1 MAARSPRPIWSG
13 SISFGLVN
21 VPVRLFSA
29 TSHSELRFNQLH
41 DADGGRIR
49 EKRVCEVDG
58 KEVPYE
64 HIIKGYAISKG
75 QYVAVTKEELAGFA
89 PKASKTIDI
98 EDFVALREIDPMY
111 FDTTYYL
118 VPDHG
123 AGKAY
128 GLLLEAME
136 KTGMVGIARVVL
148 RTKQYLCAVR
158 PLEKAMAL
166 STMHYADEVIGTA
179 DLDGLPE
186 RAAHPSERELTMAT
200 KLVQSLSGPFKP
212 EQYRDTYRDQ
222 VMEMIEK
229 KARGEQ
235 ILTQEEEPAP
245 AHTRNLADALEASL
259 QSVAQRGK
267 TRGHAHNEEPDH
279 AEPEHQGERRH
290 RAAPAHK
297 KAARSKK

>member
-1 MAARSPRPIWSG
+1 MAARTPRPIWSG

-64 HIIKGYAISKG
+64 HVIKGYPVAKG
-75 QYVAVTKEELAGFA
+75 QYVTVSKEELQSFA
-89 PKASKTIDI
+89 PKATKTIDI
-98 EDFVALREIDPMY
+98 EDFVELEEIDPMF

-128 GLLLEAME
+128 GLLREAME

-158 PLEKAMAL
+158 PLGDAMAL
-166 STMHYADEVIGTA
+166 STMHYADEVNSVS
-179 DLDGLPE
+179 DLEGLPE

-212 EQYRDTYRDQ
+212 EQYKDTYRDE
-222 VMEMIEK
+222 VMALIEK
-229 KARGEQ
+229 KARGEE
-235 ILTQEEEPAP
+235 IVTQEEEPAP
-245 AHTRNLADALEASL
+245 LHTRNLADALEASL
-259 QSVAQRGK
+259 KSVGERTGK
-267 TRGHAHNEEPDH
+267 RGHAHNEL
-279 AEPEHQGERRH
+279 PEHEEAEDKGERRH
-290 RAAPAHK
+290 RAAHAHRKVARK
-297 KAARSKK
+297 K

>member
-64 HIIKGYAISKG
+64 HIIKGYQISKG
-75 QYVAVTKEELAGFA
+75 QYVTVSKDELADFA

-98 EDFVALREIDPMY
+98 EDFVELKEIDPMY

-118 VPDHG
+118 VPDAG

-158 PLEKAMAL
+158 PLEKAIAL
-166 STMHYADEVIGTA
+166 STMHYADELVGTS
-179 DLDGLPE
+179 DLEGLPE
-186 RAAHPSERELTMAT
+186 RAAHPSERELNMAT

-229 KARGEQ
+229 KARGEE
-235 ILTQEEEPAP
+235 IISHDEEPAP
-245 AHTRNLADALEASL
+245 THTRNLADALEASL
-259 QSVAQRGK
+259 QTVAERGK
-267 TRGHAHNEEPDH
+267 KRGHAHNEEP
-279 AEPEHQGERRH
+279 EEHEAKGERRH
-290 RAAPAHK
+290 RAAHAHRK
-297 KAARSKK
+297 VASKKK